1 MGEKGSMRRVTR
13 PAFAKDY
20 PPELDE
26 LVAAFERGNYASVRE
41 GADKLSRESSDGK
54 VKAAAADL
62 RARTEADPMQKVL
75 LAIVAVLLVGLA
87 GYWWANQEAPG
98 TPREGARPPA
108 SVEIVK

>member
-1 MGEKGSMRRVTR
+1 MQGVTR

-26 LVAAFERGNYASVRE
+26 LLSAFERGNYASVRE
-41 GADKLSRESSDGK
+41 GADKLSRESSDLR
-54 VKAAAADL
+54 VRDAAADL
-62 RARTEADPMQKVL
+62 RARTEADPMQKL
-75 LAIVAVLLVGLA
+75 MLGIVAVLLVGLA
-87 GYWWANQEAPG
+87 VYWWAHQEAPG